1 MANKFTS
8 KSRKTLFLTIA
19 YGNVYFSIADTLFY
33 ICLSVYLSVCLLT
46 FVKSGDTYIRMSS
59 QFFDILVKCTLI
71 YLKCSYA
78 FSLYLC
84 NFYTWYNTIYLIK
97 LRQIVKVSVNS
108 QCQQSMSTNVSRSLL
123 MVKGYIFILWFKPP
137 SKVWYFKSILISYK
151 KTRNKFQYRV
161 RS

>member
-1 MANKFTS
+1 MH
-8 KSRKTLFLTIA
+8 
-19 YGNVYFSIADTLFY
+19 
-33 ICLSVYLSVCLLT
+33 
-46 FVKSGDTYIRMSS
+46 
-59 QFFDILVKCTLI
+59 FDISKMFLYIFVVLVQILHMVQY
-71 YLKCSYA
+71 YLFDQAEANC
-78 FSLYLC
+78 
-84 NFYTWYNTIYLIK
+84 
-97 LRQIVKVSVNS
+97 QG